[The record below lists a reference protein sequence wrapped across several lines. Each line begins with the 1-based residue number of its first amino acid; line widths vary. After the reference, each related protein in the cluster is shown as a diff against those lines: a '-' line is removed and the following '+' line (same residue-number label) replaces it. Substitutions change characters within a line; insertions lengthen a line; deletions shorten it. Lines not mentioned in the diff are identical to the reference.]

1 MDGWMDGWMDNY
13 NSIPNYQLIFYMI
26 VHASQKGIG
35 VQSMKY
41 FIYPMCD
48 VLCYSKIMDERTMLL
63 IARDDTKNKTKKDI
77 HNVTIKKSL
86 FSLRKQNC
94 QLFKILKPFPY

>member
-1 MDGWMDGWMDNY
+1 MDGWIDGWIDGWMDNY

-48 VLCYSKIMDERTMLL
+48 VLC
-63 IARDDTKNKTKKDI
+63 
-77 HNVTIKKSL
+77 
-86 FSLRKQNC
+86 
-94 QLFKILKPFPY
+94 